1 MVDNLIEI
9 NNISKSF
16 GSKKILQN
24 TSMNV
29 KKGQSIALLGHNG
42 CGKSTLLR
50 ILCGLTSIDSGKVN
64 YNRKLKFNY
73 VPENFPKMNLSARQ
87 YIRHIGLIEG
97 VQAEELERKS
107 NNLFQAFFVEEM
119 IDSPMKHLSKGTLQ
133 KIGVI
138 QALLTKPDILL
149 LDEPLS
155 GQDLKSQKVFIS
167 LINNLNK
174 EGTTIV
180 MSCHERFLVNMVSDT
195 VYEIKDKKIVQIEF
209 DFANKNEFDVLI
221 FNKPDKECFIP
232 TDILELACKIE
243 NGTDKIKMVA
253 DIDKS
258 NEILKRML
266 DRGYVLRRMVN
277 E

>member
-97 VQAEELERKS
+97 VQAEKLEQKS
-107 NNLFQAFFVEEM
+107 NNLFQAFFVEDM

-195 VYEIKDKKIVQIEF
+195 VYQIKDKKIEQIEF

-232 TDILELACKIE
+232 IDILELACKIE

-258 NEILKRML
+258 NEIIKRML

>member
-64 YNRKLKFNY
+64 YSRKLKFNY
-73 VPENFPKMNLSARQ
+73 VPENFPKMNLSAIQ

-195 VYEIKDKKIVQIEF
+195 VYEIKDKKIEQIEF

-221 FNKPDKECFIP
+221 FNKPNKECFIP

-258 NEILKRML
+258 NEIIKRML